1 MMLQDLADLLTMFP
15 EAAIAG
21 AVIAAVCACLGV
33 FVILKRVVFIG
44 ITLSQ
49 VAAAGV
55 AAAMML
61 GLSPFVGAAV
71 LTLATVTVLAFPFE
85 TQRIPR
91 DAVLGAIFVLAA
103 GGSILIVAKSGFGLT
118 EVKSVLYGDLILTQ
132 RGDLT
137 VILATLVPASLVLVL
152 FWRPIVYTFADREAA
167 RVLGI
172 RVFVWE
178 LAFFYILGVVVSAAS
193 KVGGALLV
201 FAYLVVP
208 PSAALL
214 LTRRLMV
221 AAVLSASIALVCTF
235 VGLYVAF
242 RCDQPTNHVIAVA
255 TFVSLLLAGA
265 ARLTARFASHRRSRA
280 AK

>member
-1 MMLQDLADLLTMFP
+1 MFSELADLLTMFP
-15 EAAIAG
+15 EAVIAG
-21 AVIAAVCACLGV
+21 AVIATVCACLGV

-44 ITLSQ
+44 ITLAQ

-55 AAAMML
+55 AAAMAF
-61 GLSPFVGAAV
+61 GLSPFLGAAA
-71 LTLATVTVLAFPFE
+71 LTLVTVTALAFPFE

-118 EVKSVLYGDLILTQ
+118 EVKSVLYGDLILAQ
-132 RGDLT
+132 RGDLA
-137 VILATLVPASLVLVL
+137 VILATLLPALLALVL
-152 FWRPIVYTFADREAA
+152 FRRPIVYTFADREAA
-167 RVLGI
+167 RVLGV

-178 LAFFYILGVVVSAAS
+178 LAFFYILGIVVSAAS

-214 LTRRLMV
+214 LTRRLV
-221 AAVLSASIALVCTF
+221 LAAVLSASIALVCTL
-235 VGLYVAF
+235 VGLWAAF
-242 RCDQPTNHVIAVA
+242 RYDQPTNHVIAVA
-255 TFVSLLLAGA
+255 TSASLLLAGI
-265 ARLTARFASHRRSRA
+265 ARLVASMARRRARTGS
-280 AK
+280 